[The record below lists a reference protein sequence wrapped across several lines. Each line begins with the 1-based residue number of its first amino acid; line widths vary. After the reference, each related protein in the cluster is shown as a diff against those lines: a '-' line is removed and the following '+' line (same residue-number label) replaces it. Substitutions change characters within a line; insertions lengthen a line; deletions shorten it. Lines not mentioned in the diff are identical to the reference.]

1 VKSYRVSSASFLLL
15 CIAAITLACGT
26 SSSGSRMLESVSVS
40 PATADAQNYP
50 GGQVPFVATG
60 FYTTNPSTVTPL
72 ATVWGACYQEASTTD
87 VLIDLQTGTATCK
100 AGAMGTYTVF
110 TSNTG
115 GMHGGCNIT
124 SACGGGCFVTGTAQ
138 LTCP

>member
-1 VKSYRVSSASFLLL
+1 VKRSGVSSACFLLL
-15 CIAAITLACGT
+15 CSAAITLACGT
-26 SSSGSRMLESVSVS
+26 SGARMLQSVSVS

-60 FYTTNPSTVTPL
+60 FYTTNPATVTPL
-72 ATVWGACYQEASTTD
+72 ATEWGACYQQASTTD
-87 VLIDLQTGTATCK
+87 VLVDSHTGIASCK
-100 AGAMGTYTVF
+100 AGAVGTYTVF

-115 GMHGGCNIT
+115 GANGGCNVT
-124 SACGGGCFVTGTAQ
+124 TACGGGCFITGTAQ